1 MRTTAPTVLVLGSLL
16 LAGCVSSSPGPAGS
30 PDVSGEAPTA
40 VDVATPTTTAP
51 EPADVAG
58 PTTQAPVPTEEP
70 DAAADLPRLVGAE
83 DADLVLHVSNQVPTE
98 EVVGITVAVDGEQLI
113 DQDFA
118 FEEGHNWIEFGLE
131 LPPGEHPDGDDRD
144 GSGDGTDLRAPGGG
158 PTLGRAQLLVGA
170 DRRVRVDDEALL
182 HVRGHRGVPALGVG
196 PAGTGGEPARS

>member
-16 LAGCVSSSPGPAGS
+16 LAGCVSASPGPAGS

-58 PTTQAPVPTEEP
+58 PTTAAPAPTEEP

-98 EVVGITVAVDGEQLI
+98 EVVAITVAVDGEELI

-118 FEEGHNWIEFGLE
+118 FEGGHNWIEFGLE
-131 LPPGEHPDGDDRD
+131 LPPGEHTLTATT
-144 GSGDGTDLRAPGGG
+144 GT
-158 PTLGRAQLLVGA
+158 GA
-170 DRRVRVDDEALL
+170 GTERTFELPEEDRRWAVLNYWSEPTDESESAMRRFFTFE
-182 HVRGHRGVPALGVG
+182 VTEEFQPWA
-196 PAGTGGEPARS
+196 